1 MTPFLSVQLVLL
13 FMFIVAIYQRLD
25 LPLNGVDLPKVAHPV
40 PMRRAN
46 REDAMVVAVQRDG
59 RVWLGNDRLSPDQL
73 PTRIRQAV
81 SHGAERKIYIRA
93 DARAKYGAV
102 AKVLDSVRFA
112 GVENIAFLMDERKP
126 PSTHQ

>member
-13 FMFIVAIYQRLD
+13 FMFIVANYQPD
-25 LPLNGVDLPKVAHPV
+25 LPLNGVDVPKVAHPV

-59 RVWLGNDRLSPDQL
+59 RVWLGNDRMSPDQL

-93 DARAKYGAV
+93 DARAKYGAI
-102 AKVLDSVRFA
+102 AEVLDSVRIA
-112 GVENIAFLMDERKP
+112 GIENIAFLMDERKP
-126 PSTHQ
+126 PSTHP